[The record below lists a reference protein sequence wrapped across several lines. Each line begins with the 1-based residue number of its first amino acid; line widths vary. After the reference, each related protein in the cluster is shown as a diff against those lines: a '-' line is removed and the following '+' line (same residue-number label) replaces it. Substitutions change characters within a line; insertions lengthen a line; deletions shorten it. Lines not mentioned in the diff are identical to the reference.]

1 MRVGTVTL
9 AVGLI
14 VLIAHTCV
22 ATTEGYT
29 SEAGSVQKQE
39 QCAGKTL
46 AKLEIEGG
54 IEGCK
59 TVGESGKTIEISS
72 GEMKVMDIKSGAEW
86 KLRIVGESCENESE
100 GGATRLTV
108 EAALKAAS
116 SEEEKA
122 VEEREV
128 EEYMDHEQG
137 GSFLICMSAEYR
149 KKLEVELKE
158 KHGAK
163 WEVYYWTT
171 LLRDVDVHYSGNMSV
186 SDRAKLR
193 EEYKN
198 KYGVSWRLYYWR
210 YVSQSIEYHL
220 DGSKIEELKTK
231 YGEEW
236 RFYYEAY
243 GHWFSYKHEDHRE
256 WFKGLTE
263 KDFEDIAKQV
273 ELAEAEEKKSEK
285 ERSVD
290 IYMDH
295 VGTGKDGMKYA
306 DSMSKEWRE
315 NLAKDLKVK
324 YGEQWEIPY
333 WMQMTTDIDEN
344 YQGSLSSDD
353 RTKLRWSVIMKYG
366 NEWRKYYWRVL
377 SQDMEMYLDGDLINS
392 LKAQYNDHWRLHYG
406 PYSQWFEEL
415 ED

>member
-14 VLIAHTCV
+14 VLIAHTSV

-29 SEAGSVQKQE
+29 SEAGPVQKQE
-39 QCAGKTL
+39 KCAGKTQV
-46 AKLEIEGG
+46 KLEIEGG

-59 TVGESGKTIEISS
+59 TVGEKGGTIEIST
-72 GEMKVMDIKSGAEW
+72 GEIKVKDIKSGAEL
-86 KLRIVGESCENESE
+86 KVRIVGESCVSKPEE
-100 GGATRLTV
+100 LTV

-137 GSFLICMSAEYR
+137 GSFLMCMSAEYR
-149 KKLEVELKE
+149 KKLEVELRE
-158 KHGAK
+158 KYGVK

-193 EEYKN
+193 EEYKQ

-210 YVSQSIEYHL
+210 YVSQSIECHL
-220 DGSKIEELKTK
+220 DGSKIEGLKTR
-231 YGEEW
+231 YGKEW

-256 WFKGLTE
+256 WFKNLTE
-263 KDFEDIAKQV
+263 ADFEDVAEHV

-290 IYMDH
+290 VYMDH
-295 VGTGKDGMKYA
+295 VGTGKDGLKYA
-306 DSMSKEWRE
+306 NSMSREWRE
-315 NLAKDLKVK
+315 SLAKSFKLK
-324 YGEQWEIPY
+324 YGGQWELPY
-333 WMQMTTDIDEN
+333 WMQMTTDIDKN
-344 YQGSLSSDD
+344 YQGSLSSND
-353 RTKLRWSVIMKYG
+353 RTKLRWSLILKHG
-366 NEWRKYYWRVL
+366 KGWRRYYWRVL